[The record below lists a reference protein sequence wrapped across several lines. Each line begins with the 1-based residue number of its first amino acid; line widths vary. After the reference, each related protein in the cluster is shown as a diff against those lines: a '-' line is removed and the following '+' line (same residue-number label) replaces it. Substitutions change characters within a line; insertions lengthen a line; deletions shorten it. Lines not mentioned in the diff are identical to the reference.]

1 MANILSNRTMV
12 IITAF
17 VIMSVLMPFLSLPSM
32 KQGQEEQGLLFQKT
46 KLVDA
51 FALSEALIRCT
62 DGKLV
67 NSQDQCPG
75 TDLCPPPQNNTV
87 SNCIPRGPTNG
98 TSTNTTTT
106 SPGEENTMNNETT
119 NKPNHCSKDRFTL
132 HTPQCTD

>member
-1 MANILSNRTMV
+1 MANILSDQTWVN
-12 IITAF
+12 ITAL
-17 VIMSVLMPFLSLPSM
+17 VIMSLIVPFLSPGSI
-32 KQGQEEQGLLFQKT
+32 KPGQEEQGLLFQKT
-46 KLVDA
+46 NLVDA
-51 FALSEALIRCT
+51 FALGEALIRCT

-98 TSTNTTTT
+98 TSANATTTFP
-106 SPGEENTMNNETT
+106 SEENTMNNETT
-119 NKPNHCSKDRFTL
+119 NNPNHCLNNRFTL